1 MGKGKREMSNRHN
14 VTITL
19 KLVFSACLV
28 FMLSA
33 CSDGNDNIT
42 TTESVTEVPEFI
54 QSIAALNVGAG
65 TLSASIK
72 VNDDPPIPMT
82 ISDDGLT
89 SSASVTLSMAVH
101 TVTIT
106 FEFTEGTEAVTLATA
121 TKQIDLS
128 NGSASLS
135 FADADY
141 TTTGDGF
148 DNDNDGFSN
157 LAEIIANTN
166 PTDELD
172 TPLTCLLDDTNSL
185 IGSCALG

>member
-1 MGKGKREMSNRHN
+1 MNNRHN
-14 VTITL
+14 ITVTL
-19 KLVFSACLV
+19 KLVFSACLFFV
-28 FMLSA
+28 LYA

-54 QSIAALNVGAG
+54 QSIAALNVGTGNLVA
-65 TLSASIK
+65 TIT
-72 VNDDPPIPMT
+72 VDDSPPIAMT

-101 TVTIT
+101 TITIT
-106 FEFTEGTEAVTLATA
+106 FEFTEGTETVTLATA
-121 TKQIDLS
+121 TKQIDLTS
-128 NGSASLS
+128 GSASLS
-135 FADADY
+135 FAVEDY
-141 TTTGDGF
+141 STDF
-148 DNDNDGFSN
+148 DSDNDGFSN